1 MQIVAQHN
9 FKEDLWRIVDE
20 SDLVLH
26 DIKQCDLSEV
36 DCGETS
42 NRFKRVESQV
52 RLLMQA
58 KELQQRHWCTVSQ
71 KQQKLSHVGLQLVLA
86 LCKC

>member
-36 DCGETS
+36 DCRETGDW
-42 NRFKRVESQV
+42 
-52 RLLMQA
+52 L
-58 KELQQRHWCTVSQ
+58 
-71 KQQKLSHVGLQLVLA
+71 
-86 LCKC
+86 